1 MSELEKVLA
10 RQKQGDRI
18 QKQKEKQLERYRTII
33 EVDHE
38 LVKAWVSV
46 AKGLETKETKRVKFL
61 NEV

>member
-38 LVKAWVSV
+38 LVKA
-46 AKGLETKETKRVKFL
+46 
-61 NEV
+61 